1 MSCGVFLKSA
11 QSFGFA
17 IRLVSSTRASNDLL
31 DRRLVGGSLS
41 YDSTTSLYQLIVIL
55 VIYSVVMSGWL

>member
-1 MSCGVFLKSA
+1 MSYGVFLESA
-11 QSFGFA
+11 QSFGLT
-17 IRLVSSTRASNDLL
+17 IGLVSSTRASNDLL

-55 VIYSVVMSGWL
+55 VIYSAVMSGWL